1 MKLYLSS
8 YRLGNHSDKLKQ
20 LVGKTN
26 ARVAV
31 SVNALDNQDKSLR
44 NDNVLRR
51 ELTDMQQLEFSAE
64 ELDLRDYFG
73 ETGDS
78 LVSHLSNFDL
88 IWFSGGNVFLLIK
101 AIRQSRF
108 YAVFE
113 QLISK
118 DKLVYSGYSAAF
130 CCLSPSLKGMEMVDD
145 KDAIAEGYK
154 TGEVWE
160 GLGIINFH
168 PIVHFRSNHHES
180 ELVEKEYQYVLD
192 NNIDHITF
200 ADGDVYL
207 VDGDKAEVLR

>member
-101 AIRQSRF
+101 AIRQSGF
-108 YAVFE
+108 EKVFE
-113 QLISK
+113 QLIYTK
-118 DKLVYSGYSAAF
+118 KLVYAGYSAAF
-130 CCLSPSLKGMEMVDD
+130 CCLAPSLKGMELVDD
-145 KDAIAEGYK
+145 KNAIAEGYIE
-154 TGEVWE
+154 GEIWE
-160 GLGIINFH
+160 GLGIIDFY

-192 NNIDHITF
+192 NNIKHITF
-200 ADGDVYL
+200 TDGNVYL
-207 VDGDKAEVLR
+207 VNGNKNEVLR